1 MKILCAAAASTLEN
15 ICGFAQ
21 FPSPDERAPRLRSL
35 RPRRAPHPENGSML
49 DVITLA
55 IGLGF
60 FALSIIYGLACDR
73 L

>member
-21 FPSPDERAPRLRSL
+21 FPSPDARTRACGTQGRDARASLGERF
-35 RPRRAPHPENGSML
+35 ML
-49 DVITLA
+49 DVIMVA

-60 FALSIIYGLACDR
+60 FAFSIGYGLACDR